1 MPDQTIENK
10 NFHEQAEI
18 LKKEYAEL
26 FELKN
31 HMLMYEEVLLR
42 SIYLTSI
49 GNDQYRLFSSECELA
64 IIKQKIQLA
73 QVFFNKNELPN
84 WKEIDSNIEKQF
96 AEWQIKI
103 EKDTANIANAK
114 AYLKSGLLSN
124 ADAEQLKNDYK
135 WLIER
140 LHPDLNPNQ
149 TNTEK
154 EIFIS
159 VQAAYDMYDLHT
171 LDALISHVKELYPE
185 SRDKYANIKVYVQ
198 QVTEMN
204 KLLQSKI
211 NKLNKSFP
219 FNYREKLQDNAWIK
233 SQQEKIERQ
242 ITYIR
247 KEIHEKAQYLL
258 LLQSWKPQLSTNAQ

>member
-10 NFHEQAEI
+10 ILYEQAEI

-26 FELKN
+26 FESKN

-73 QVFFNKNELPN
+73 QVFFNKNKLPN
-84 WKEIDSNIEKQF
+84 WKEINSNIEKQF

-114 AYLKSGLLSN
+114 AYLKSGLLSD
-124 ADAEQLKNDYK
+124 ADAAQLKNDYK
-135 WLIER
+135 WLVER

-149 TNTEK
+149 THTEK

-171 LDALISHVKELYPE
+171 LNALISYVKELYPE
-185 SRDKYANIKVYVQ
+185 VRNSHHDIKEYVQ
-198 QVTEMN
+198 QLTEMN
-204 KLLQSKI
+204 KVLESKI

-219 FNYREKLQDNAWIK
+219 FSYREKLHDKAWVK
-233 SQQEKIERQ
+233 SQQEKIEKQ
-242 ITYIR
+242 IVHIR
-247 KEIHEKAQYLL
+247 KEIQEKTQYLL
-258 LLQSWKPQLSTNAQ
+258 LLQSGKPQLLN